1 MLLEYCDVNKNQ
13 AMIKA
18 LKFLPTKSATDEGA
32 DEPVPAKL
40 SPEAAGSPANNLYC
54 KVKFIAILEL
64 K

>member
-1 MLLEYCDVNKNQ
+1 ME
-13 AMIKA
+13 A